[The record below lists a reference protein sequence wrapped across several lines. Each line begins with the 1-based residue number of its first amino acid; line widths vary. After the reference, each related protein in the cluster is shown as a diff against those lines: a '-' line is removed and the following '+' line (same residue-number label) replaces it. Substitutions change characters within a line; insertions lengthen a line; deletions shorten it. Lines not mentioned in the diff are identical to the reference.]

1 MVAVII
7 LQIDQD
13 VPIRVTIQTQ
23 VTSSIVSHEQVIRY
37 AGYTYQENGEPS
49 NIYGKCAC
57 HRFFLRWSVARGYPP
72 KKFR

>member
-1 MVAVII
+1 VAVII

-23 VTSSIVSHEQVIRY
+23 VTSYYIVSHEQVIRY

-49 NIYGKCAC
+49 NTWQM
-57 HRFFLRWSVARGYPP
+57 RVPPFFFDCLSPVDTPQI
-72 KKFR
+72 KFR